1 MVVTDLGSVGILG
14 VIRTEASQYLTR
26 VEISSPLFF
35 SARFLFLRSIPV
47 IEIYVKDTVHSEYK
61 QQSIMYTKDF
71 FLVLGLQGKEEPI
84 LSMHKGG

>member
-1 MVVTDLGSVGILG
+1 MVTDLGSVGILG

-35 SARFLFLRSIPV
+35 SAGFLFLRSIPV
-47 IEIYVKDTVHSEYK
+47 IEIYVKDTVHSEYE

-71 FLVLGLQGKEEPI
+71 LFFLGY
-84 LSMHKGG
+84 KGRRNQS